1 MLIYLAA
8 LFFLA
13 ILAVGGFSYW
23 TRLGQTP
30 APPASATTGQ

>member
-1 MLIYLAA
+1 MLIYLAV

-13 ILAVGGFSYW
+13 IVAVGGFSYF

-30 APPASATTGQ
+30 APVPAKAEQ

>member
-13 ILAVGGFSYW
+13 IVAVGGFSYF

-30 APPASATTGQ
+30 APVPAKAEQ